1 MKTKRLK
8 PEARKDEIITAALAL
23 AERSHYTRVTREAI
37 AAAIS
42 IKGPAIQY
50 HFGTMGQLRR
60 ELMRAAVKQG
70 NLIVIAQG
78 LTSGDEQAKKADPV
92 VRQEAI
98 RHAMQG
104 EAI

>member
-8 PEARKDEIITAALAL
+8 PDVRKDEIIAAALLL
-23 AERSHYTRVTREAI
+23 ASSTHYTRVTREAI

-60 ELMRAAVKQG
+60 ELMRAAVKQRVL
-70 NLIVIAQG
+70 NVVAQG
-78 LTSGDEQAKKADPV
+78 LLSRDEHAEKADEGL
-92 VRQEAI
+92 RQEAI
-98 RHAMQG
+98 AYAMSG
-104 EAI
+104 STH